1 MTAITIDHSEIGN
14 SRIALQ
20 YYESANFRAYITA
33 LLQHSIEIEAIFQK
47 MALQVDIDI
56 AEGINL
62 DVIGII
68 VGRSRIIPLAIP
80 VGFFGFLDQPGVLP
94 YGEEGVVGV
103 GGRFRDESEPAF
115 ASSVLADPEYRLLL
129 KAKIIKNHSKG
140 YFEDSLAGLN
150 MLFQSPAVVSSL
162 GIMTM
167 QIAVGRELQYWEQVI
182 LKDLDLISRPVGVL
196 IDQFVMYD
204 SESYFGFSD
213 QPNAKGFGEAMD
225 YGFWE
230 STSESG
236 ITGFWMPNNDGMYK
250 IVVDLSQGGKF
261 ANEF

>member
-1 MTAITIDHSEIGN
+1 MTAVTIDHSEIGL
-14 SRIALQ
+14 SRVALQ

-33 LLQHSIEIEAIFQK
+33 LLQHSIEIEALFQK

-56 AEGINL
+56 AEGVNL

-80 VGFFGFLDQPGVLP
+80 VGFFGFEFQPGVLP
-94 YGEEGVVGV
+94 YGEEGVLGV

-140 YFEDSLAGLN
+140 YAEDALAGLS
-150 MLFQSPAVVSSL
+150 MLFGAPVAVSSF
-162 GIMTM
+162 GVMTM
-167 QIAVGRELQYWEQVI
+167 QIGVGRELRYWEQVV
-182 LKDLDLISRPVGVL
+182 LTDLDLIARPAGVR
-196 IDQFVMYD
+196 IDQRVTYD
-204 SESYFGFSD
+204 ATAYFGFEG
-213 QPNAKGFGEAMD
+213 QVNAKPYGEEGNPA
-225 YGFWE
+225 
-230 STSESG
+230 
-236 ITGFWMPNNDGMYK
+236 
-250 IVVDLSQGGKF
+250 LGGKF

>member
-1 MTAITIDHSEIGN
+1 MTAITIDHSEIGL

-20 YYESANFRAYITA
+20 YYESAKFRAYITA
-33 LLQHSIEIEAIFQK
+33 LLQHSIEIEALFQK

-56 AEGINL
+56 AEGVNL

-94 YGEEGVVGV
+94 YGEEGVLGV
-103 GGRFRDESEPAF
+103 GGRFRDESESAF

-140 YFEDSLAGLN
+140 YAEDALAGLS
-150 MLFQSPAVVSSL
+150 MLFGVTAAVSSN
-162 GIMTM
+162 GVMTM
-167 QIAVGRELQYWEQVI
+167 QIGVGRELRFWEQVI
-182 LKDLDLISRPVGVL
+182 LTDLDLISRPVGVL
-196 IDQFVMYD
+196 IDQRVTYD
-204 SESYFGFSD
+204 ADAYFGFSD
-213 QPNAKGFGEAMD
+213 QVNAKPYGEEGDSA
-225 YGFWE
+225 
-230 STSESG
+230 
-236 ITGFWMPNNDGMYK
+236 
-250 IVVDLSQGGKF
+250 LGGKF

>member
-1 MTAITIDHSEIGN
+1 MSAITIDHSEIGL

-33 LLQHSIEIEAIFQK
+33 LLQHSIEIEALFQK

-56 AEGINL
+56 AEGVNL

-80 VGFFGFLDQPGVLP
+80 VGFFGFTDQPGVLS
-94 YGEEGVVGV
+94 YGEEGVLGI

-140 YFEDSLAGLN
+140 YFEDALAGLSI
-150 MLFQSPAVVSSL
+150 LFGAPAVVSSL
-162 GIMTM
+162 GVMTM
-167 QIAVGRELQYWEQVI
+167 QIAVGRDLRYWEQVV
-182 LKDLDLISRPVGVL
+182 LTDLDLISRPMGVL
-196 IDQFVMYD
+196 IDQRVSYD
-204 SESYFGFSD
+204 ATNYFGFD
-213 QPNAKGFGEAMD
+213 GQLNAKTFGDEGSAT
-225 YGFWE
+225 Y
-230 STSESG
+230 
-236 ITGFWMPNNDGMYK
+236 
-250 IVVDLSQGGKF
+250 GGKF